1 MDAKRT
7 FLIAQ
12 TVELAA
18 ENEVHR
24 YEQPLEYG
32 DGDAHMWQVS
42 VRRNRQAVD
51 LEGMTAKCFITRG
64 ANAAEREEGVT
75 SVTIPLEADVIPAAG
90 IVSCV
95 LDAACYAGVGAI
107 KGIMRLYRAGST
119 EGVTVAKMTARI
131 ERNTADATY
140 DPEGLIPS
148 MDALLAM
155 VETIEAATQ
164 EAKDAAAAASLWAGA
179 QARAQTLAPGSAAT
193 VSIADANGVRVIT
206 FGIPQGIQGPQGVQG
221 PQGIQ
226 GPRGEPGKD
235 GNSFV
240 VSGMYAT
247 LEALHAAHPTGSEG
261 DAYGVGTSESNVV
274 YIWDVDAG
282 AWRNMGALQGPA
294 GPQGPQGPA
303 GAQGPEGP
311 AGAQG
316 IQGEAGYSPVRG
328 TDYWTTE
335 DRAQIVSDV
344 LSALPNA
351 SGVSF

>member
-12 TVELAA
+12 TVEMNA
-18 ENEVHR
+18 ENGVHR

-51 LEGMTAKCFITRG
+51 LEGMTAKCFITRA
-64 ANAAEREEGVT
+64 ANASEREEGVT

-90 IVSCV
+90 IVRCV
-95 LDAACYAGVGAI
+95 LDAACYAGVGAV

-119 EGVTVAKMTARI
+119 EGVTVARMHARL

-164 EAKDAAAAASLWAGA
+164 EARDAAAEATLWANA
-179 QARAQTLAPGSAAT
+179 TVKTVTLAPGSAAT

-226 GPRGEPGKD
+226 GPQGEPGKD

-240 VSGMYAT
+240 ISGLYAT
-247 LEALHAAHPTGSEG
+247 LDALHAAHPTGSEG
-261 DAYGVGTSESNVV
+261 EAYGVGTSKSNEV
-274 YIWDVDAG
+274 YIWDVDAE
-282 AWRNMGALQGPA
+282 AWANMGALQGPA
-294 GPQGPQGPA
+294 GPQGPQGS
-303 GAQGPEGP
+303 QGPQGE
-311 AGAQG
+311 QG
-316 IQGEAGYSPVRG
+316 IQGPQGAEGYSPQRG
-328 TDYWTTE
+328 TDYWTE
-335 DRAQIVSDV
+335 DDRQEIISDV
-344 LSALPNA
+344 LASLPTWEGG
-351 SGVSF
+351 SY